1 MAQLVTVATWNVL
14 EYATRRPA
22 NKERIST
29 FNRGVDVPLH
39 LRVYLTLL
47 LRVTLLA
54 SRVHQQLLSMQ
65 GCVFFCQEDRKD
77 AVHEVCTFSMGEKLQ
92 KAVEASNN
100 QTWKVQLSSAI
111 SGDDAHAVDVKYHL
125 PCWVKNVQ
133 RGATR
138 EGEGACTERN

>member
-65 GCVFFCQEDRKD
+65 GCVFFSARRTGKMQSMKCAHSAWGKNCKRLLKQATIK
-77 AVHEVCTFSMGEKLQ
+77 HGKFS
-92 KAVEASNN
+92 
-100 QTWKVQLSSAI
+100 
-111 SGDDAHAVDVKYHL
+111 
-125 PCWVKNVQ
+125 
-133 RGATR
+133 
-138 EGEGACTERN
+138 

>member
-1 MAQLVTVATWNVL
+1 MQSFFSTSIRDAEYPQISTRLQGHTASDLKDRKAKWHRKCYGSTCHCGYLERL

-77 AVHEVCTFSMGEKLQ
+77 AVHEVCTFRWG
-92 KAVEASNN
+92 
-100 QTWKVQLSSAI
+100 
-111 SGDDAHAVDVKYHL
+111 
-125 PCWVKNVQ
+125 KNCKRLLKQ
-133 RGATR
+133 ATIKH
-138 EGEGACTERN
+138 GKFS